1 MGKINRTHA
10 ARGIYEGAAMKA
22 LASLLLVA
30 FAAQPSHAQWDELLF
45 SKVHFFSG
53 EELFRKGRDSA
64 FAVGY
69 VSGVADS
76 DVITISL
83 DSRRICI
90 PSGVTNGQIVDVV
103 FKFLDAK
110 PEIRHLSAA
119 HLSREAMRNAWT
131 CPKSN
136 SQ

>member
-1 MGKINRTHA
+1 
-10 ARGIYEGAAMKA
+10 MKL

-30 FAAQPSHAQWDELLF
+30 FVAQPSHAQWDNEFLL
-45 SKVHFFSG
+45 SRVHYFSG

-64 FAVGY
+64 FAIGY

-76 DVITISL
+76 DNVTVSI
-83 DSRRICI
+83 DYRKICI
-90 PSGVTNGQIVDVV
+90 PNGVTNGQIVDVV

-119 HLSREAMRNAWT
+119 YLSREAMRNAWT

-136 SQ
+136 SP